1 MVIFLQFCLMRKR
14 GTICLFPMDLFFE
27 SSSTYLLSAVKAKRE
42 GSLNQM
48 ITISFYQGDVV
59 APTMDT
65 LMSVS
70 YRDHNDNKRVYPT
83 DVKNSKHE
91 MPIHIVAMN
100 KKCAQHIV

>member
-1 MVIFLQFCLMRKR
+1 MA
-14 GTICLFPMDLFFE
+14 
-27 SSSTYLLSAVKAKRE
+27 SSQDIYIPS
-42 GSLNQM
+42 
-48 ITISFYQGDVV
+48 YQGDVV

-65 LMSVS
+65 LMNVS

-100 KKCAQHIV
+100 KVIY